1 MTTQEKIDALLE
13 CIEKAQKLGIAA
25 TQNEFAEL
33 IGYSP
38 VTLSA
43 ALANRGGK
51 LTDNIVFKAQ
61 RAVTQATTTGD
72 ITDSPNSNT
81 GTQTGVPASVVNNLI
96 TEIAALRE
104 ERGQI
109 REHYER
115 IILALTSK

>member
-1 MTTQEKIDALLE
+1 MTTEEKLASLQESIK
-13 CIEKAQKLGIAA
+13 KAKDLGIAR

-51 LTDNIVFKAQ
+51 LTDNIVFKAR
-61 RAVTQATTTGD
+61 RAVTQATSTGD

-81 GTQTGVPASVVNNLI
+81 GTQTGFPASVVNNLI

>member
-1 MTTQEKIDALLE
+1 MTTEEKLASLQESIK
-13 CIEKAQKLGIAA
+13 KAKELGIAR

-33 IGYSP
+33 IGCSP
-38 VTLSA
+38 VTLSS
-43 ALANRGGK
+43 ALANHARS
-51 LTDNIVFKAQ
+51 LTDSIVFRAK

-115 IILALTSK
+115 IILALTSR